1 MSLPT
6 STSSVDE
13 CSRSTN
19 NPTTKDHRTN
29 KCMQVLGTRWLL
41 CHATYFALAYFIQ
54 GISDIASGFVNLP
67 LQTILK
73 DRLHLSPSQMGTF
86 FFSCTLTYVISLK
99 DLHSYSIFF
108 RSWSIKPFYGLLSD
122 FVPICGY
129 HRLAYLLITTII
141 NLLAWL
147 ALYFVPTEYNYLL
160 IFCVL
165 AAFSLAFNDVL
176 SKPNKQT
183 LFACFSLCLFYCFL
197 H

>member
-13 CSRSTN
+13 CSRSTS

-29 KCMQVLGTRWLL
+29 KCMQVLCTRWLL

-86 FFSCTLTYVISLK
+86 FFSCTVTYVISLK
-99 DLHSYSIFF
+99 DFHSYTIFLP
-108 RSWSIKPFYGLLSD
+108 RWSIKPLYGLLSD

-129 HRLAYLLITTII
+129 HRLAYLLFTTMI

-176 SKPNKQT
+176 SKSNEQT
-183 LFACFSLCLFYCFL
+183 PVAYFSLCLFYCFP